1 MKKHGFTTVLVFFT
15 IGLSFGQTKEER
27 QVLDLCQQK
36 FQWMIHDRVDSLE
49 AVLDDR
55 LKFIHSTGWVQTK
68 QDLLNDVKSGKLNY
82 QTIDVSDMEVRVYGT
97 AAVVTGKGTF
107 TGTNTGEPFVVN
119 LMFTEVYSLK
129 NKIWQLVSRHANKMP

>member
-97 AAVVTGKGTF
+97 F